1 MWLLPTSYFKRN
13 NRNQSNYRSFSSKY
27 FVLLCLFVLSILVT
41 ACGSS
46 TSASTANPGD
56 PPVTV
61 TINIGNG
68 GGSPTPTLPGY
79 ECGAWATNTTP
90 LYGTRV
96 VGVYAKFVQL
106 VNGSPVGVAGAN
118 ATATVIWPDGTNNT
132 ITGTTGSDG
141 LVTFAVS
148 TAGRAD
154 ALMKL
159 VYITV
164 AFSANGVPPCNVNQD
179 RAAFFMLTTGA
190 SETPTVVT
198 TGGGGTTTGGGNG
211 TGTGPQP
218 TVTVPGPGPTPQPK
232 PGGGGG
238 GGKKGG

>member
-1 MWLLPTSYFKRN
+1 MRFLYSSSSEHKN
-13 NRNQSNYRSFSSKY
+13 SEKSKHRSPLSKY
-27 FVLLCLFVLSILVT
+27 FVILCLFVLSVMVT

-46 TSASTANPGD
+46 VSASTANPGD

-79 ECGAWATNTTP
+79 TCGAWATNTTAP
-90 LYGTRV
+90 YGTRV
-96 VGVYAKFVQL
+96 IGVYAKFVQL
-106 VNGSPVGVAGAN
+106 VSGSPVGVAGAN
-118 ATATVIWPDGTNNT
+118 ATATVIWPDGTTST

-154 ALMKL
+154 AIMKL

-179 RAAFFMLTTGA
+179 RAAFFMLTIGTTG
-190 SETPTVVT
+190 TPTS
-198 TGGGGTTTGGGNG
+198 TTTGGVNTGG
-211 TGTGPQP
+211 ITPTTGTKPQP
-218 TVTVPGPGPTPQPK
+218 TLPVSTPGPKPK
-232 PGGGGG
+232 PGG
-238 GGKKGG
+238 

>member
-1 MWLLPTSYFKRN
+1 MRLLPKSFFERKNIGTSN
-13 NRNQSNYRSFSSKY
+13 HRSLSSKY
-27 FVLLCLFVLSILVT
+27 FVLLCLFVMSVLVT

-46 TSASTANPGD
+46 ASASTANPGD

-68 GGSPTPTLPGY
+68 GGSPTPSLPGY

-90 LYGTRV
+90 LYGTRA

-118 ATATVIWPDGTNNT
+118 ATATVIWPDGATNI

-179 RAAFFMLTTGA
+179 RAAFFMLTTGT
-190 SETPTVVT
+190 SGTPTVGA
-198 TGGGGTTTGGGNG
+198 TGGTGA
-211 TGTGPQP
+211 GPQP
-218 TVTVPGPGPTPQPK
+218 TVTVPGPTPK
-232 PGGGGG
+232 PGG

>member
-1 MWLLPTSYFKRN
+1 MRLLPASFFEHKN
-13 NRNQSNYRSFSSKY
+13 IGKSNHRSPSSKY
-27 FVLLCLFVLSILVT
+27 FALLCLFVLSILVT

-46 TSASTANPGD
+46 ASASTANPGN

-79 ECGAWATNTTP
+79 TCGAWATNTTAP
-90 LYGTRV
+90 YGTRV
-96 VGVYAKFVQL
+96 IGVYAKFVQL

-118 ATATVIWPDGTNNT
+118 ATATVIWPDGTT
-132 ITGTTGSDG
+132 SIITGITGSDG

-159 VYITV
+159 VYVTV
-164 AFSANGVPPCNVNQD
+164 AFSASGVPPCNVNQD
-179 RAAFFMLTTGA
+179 RAAFFMLTTGV
-190 SETPTVVT
+190 SGTPTGVT
-198 TGGGGTTTGGGNG
+198 TGGG

-218 TVTVPGPGPTPQPK
+218 TVTVPAPGPTPQPK

-238 GGKKGG
+238 GKGGGGKGG